1 MPSQQAW
8 NQQIAL
14 QQLQQLTDPNYFLN
28 DSVYGDFNTLS
39 QDQSGY
45 GALPAVEQNQT
56 YFAYFNGI
64 GGTTPEII
72 NQTGFFIKY
81 LIDSNGNVV
90 KPNSNDINLLNLNTN
105 FTPGSSV
112 IISSQDATQIFSNL
126 LDEQIITD
134 IGTIQPIL
142 ITGTGSNVNNFTR
155 TMSFFQ
161 QDSIFLTENPPDFTF
176 YVKKEDYGVITSNT
190 TTYIGSVPG
199 NIIYTS
205 VINEGNPTYCDWN
218 GNDGGYGTY
227 TFNQDV
233 TNGMSVF
240 FRYQMILKSSGL
252 TQAIGINMAIQLST
266 NGGTSWSNLPIEKVG
281 GGLGS
286 VNNNNNYLN
295 AYYYTSM
302 DGSDRLVGC
311 RTIPS
316 TFNTGDKIR
325 FLFDKDG
332 QDIAIITTTPTPN
345 YVGAFSNYSGY
356 TNVTSPYWAGATYPT
371 TVFNFS
377 SSQYITASL
386 SMSGFLNGQWV
397 QQTPASSSNFGYS
410 RIVLPTE
417 IQSGDYIRFEY
428 DPSKQSRIYDIT
440 QDPLGRIVFKIFP
453 AIPQG
458 TNFSHFCIF
467 RVVKDGNYIILN
479 NEKNGEGT
487 MTGFIIPKN
496 ISQTLRNDIP
506 NIISKLEADGL
517 LNQ

>member
-14 QQLQQLTDPNYFLN
+14 QQLQQFTDPNYFLN

-72 NQTGFFIKY
+72 DQTGFFIKY
-81 LIDSNGNVV
+81 LIDNNGNVV
-90 KPNSNDINLLNLNTN
+90 KPNSNNINLLNLNTN

-112 IISSQDATQIFSNL
+112 TVSSQGASQIFSNL
-126 LDEQIITD
+126 LGEQTITD

-142 ITGTGSNVNNFTR
+142 ITETGSNVSNFTR

-161 QDSIFLTENPPDFTF
+161 QDSIFLSENPPDFTF

-205 VINEGNPTYCDWN
+205 VINGGNSTYCDWN

-233 TNGMSVF
+233 TDGMSVF
-240 FRYQMILKSSGL
+240 FRYQMVLKSSGL

-266 NGGTSWSNLPIEKVG
+266 DGGTSWSNLPIEKVG
-281 GGLGS
+281 NSLGT

-302 DGSDRLVGC
+302 DSSD
-311 RTIPS
+311 
-316 TFNTGDKIR
+316 FY
-325 FLFDKDG
+325 F
-332 QDIAIITTTPTPN
+332 
-345 YVGAFSNYSGY
+345 
-356 TNVTSPYWAGATYPT
+356 
-371 TVFNFS
+371 
-377 SSQYITASL
+377 
-386 SMSGFLNGQWV
+386 
-397 QQTPASSSNFGYS
+397 
-410 RIVLPTE
+410 
-417 IQSGDYIRFEY
+417 
-428 DPSKQSRIYDIT
+428 
-440 QDPLGRIVFKIFP
+440 
-453 AIPQG
+453 
-458 TNFSHFCIF
+458 
-467 RVVKDGNYIILN
+467 
-479 NEKNGEGT
+479 
-487 MTGFIIPKN
+487 
-496 ISQTLRNDIP
+496 
-506 NIISKLEADGL
+506 
-517 LNQ
+517 